1 MFYSIEN
8 GKLREV
14 DTNTLNNSET
24 QSYLGIICYDE
35 VFSTAEGLG
44 IKNKDHAFVNR
55 VPRFESHEGFDF
67 ICIHLLNREDLTA
80 PLTNA
85 FIYLRENLL
94 LFICDSPEEIEHI
107 VKTILDDEIGD
118 LNFGRLLCAFFD
130 RLTEKDTV
138 LLDTIEQEIAEL
150 EDALI
155 TSAKKSCV
163 KEIISLRKRLMVLK
177 RYYEH
182 LLRIFEA
189 ILENENDVLDSRALR
204 VFKILSGRIDRFFHS
219 ILNLRDYVTQ
229 VREAYQAE
237 VDISLNSTMKLF
249 TVVTTI
255 FLPLTLIAGW
265 YGMNLKMPE
274 YGWEYGYG
282 IVIALSLIVLGVT
295 VWIFKK
301 KKWF

>member
-14 DTNTLNNSET
+14 DTNSLNSSDEQNF
-24 QSYLGIICYDE
+24 LGIISYDE
-35 VFSTAEGLG
+35 IFATADSLG
-44 IKNKDHAFVNR
+44 IKDKEHAFINR

-67 ICIHLLNREDLTA
+67 LCIHMLNREDLNA
-80 PLTNA
+80 PVHNA
-85 FIYLRENLL
+85 FVYLRDNLL
-94 LFICDSPEEIEHI
+94 LFICDEPDDVEMLI
-107 VKTILDDEIGD
+107 KAILKDDLDD

-130 RLTEKDTV
+130 RLTEKDIA
-138 LLDTIEQEIAEL
+138 LLDSIEQEIGEL

-155 TSAKKSCV
+155 TSAKRSCV
-163 KEIISLRKRLMVLK
+163 KEIVSLRKRLMVLK

-182 LLRIFEA
+182 LYQIFDS
-189 ILENENDVLDSRALR
+189 ILENENDVLDKRALR
-204 VFKILSGRIDRFFHS
+204 VFKILAARVDRLYHS

-255 FLPLTLIAGW
+255 FLPLTLIVGW

-274 YGWEYGYG
+274 YSWKYGY
-282 IVIALSLIVLGVT
+282 IMVTLISAAVVAVSVL
-295 VWIFKK
+295 IFKK